1 VSQQQVAGRC
11 LLLKRAVSSTWQQCT
26 VPARHARIMNTGQK
40 PSVSAAAE
48 ALFET
53 KNVAEIRKVRNT
65 A

>member
-1 VSQQQVAGRC
+1 
-11 LLLKRAVSSTWQQCT
+11 
-26 VPARHARIMNTGQK
+26 MNTGQK

-53 KNVAEIRKVRNT
+53 KNVAEIRKVCNT